1 MSILCRPNVYAAAK
15 PPVPFP
21 PCLPPPFP
29 PSQPGRRPSIMK
41 PRRRRCSPPP
51 PSSRGGGG
59 GGAAAATEKK
69 SHSLY
74 STNKGRYICVGD
86 GYHPWQDSNPEP
98 LGSETAYDATTLPGR
113 RRRRSTRAS
122 RPMEPRRSHG
132 PGSAGRYPRAAQP
145 RPAHAAAARSS
156 EGWPTSHGEP
166 GRSRGRRLRPSSNG
180 GDCGGAVVPLK
191 NIKRFCVVQMSTRLR
206 SPLFPSLPVY
216 LPFTTGPPPIHY
228 GSESGR

>member
-1 MSILCRPNVYAAAK
+1 MARDFRNLGRFSSHLGETGGPGRGRAIMKLELCQVLGTARPFGPTELCR
-15 PPVPFP
+15 
-21 PCLPPPFP
+21 L
-29 PSQPGRRPSIMK
+29 RR
-41 PRRRRCSPPP
+41 
-51 PSSRGGGG
+51 GD
-59 GGAAAATEKK
+59 GAAEPAVPWNPDAAE
-69 SHSLY
+69 
-74 STNKGRYICVGD
+74 
-86 GYHPWQDSNPEP
+86 Q
-98 LGSETAYDATTLPGR
+98 R
-113 RRRRSTRAS
+113 RRRRQRRSTRS
-122 RPMEPRRSHG
+122 SSSPMEPRRSHG

-145 RPAHAAAARSS
+145 QRPGQPTPSQR
-156 EGWPTSHGEP
+156 GRRTSHGEP